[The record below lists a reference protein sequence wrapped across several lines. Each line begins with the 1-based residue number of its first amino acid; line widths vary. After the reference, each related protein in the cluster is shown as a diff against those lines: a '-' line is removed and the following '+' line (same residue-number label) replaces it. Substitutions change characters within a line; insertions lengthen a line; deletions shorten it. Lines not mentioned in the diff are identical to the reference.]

1 MIAGNIPRKK
11 RSAPDLTI
19 SCKNWC
25 AYTLSII
32 QKRYP
37 RRLHF
42 LRQFCSCPEN
52 ITGEGVMD
60 GVMKVRGGVTDG
72 VMKVLWKNQV
82 L

>member
-1 MIAGNIPRKK
+1 MIAGNIPRNK

-52 ITGEGVMD
+52 ITGEGVME